1 MTWIMTF
8 YMLKEKSLFHI
19 TTGAIMAYS
28 QLGKVL
34 ALKEPGIFTTDFP
47 MVYTRTFIGKRSWIS
62 KYQRWLQHLIDL
74 ILIEFVQFESSKF
87 ETVVFKSFDD
97 VSAIK
102 LNSTNL
108 NFTDWNS
115 MFLETVEKKSKTVLS
130 KSDMQEKEFSVSE
143 SFAMI
148 HGLTEKMEKMEKND
162 LKDKQKVAKNDNH
175 LVMAGKCS
183 ETLDEERGK
192 DKLRERKN
200 VADCQRTVENLLEEI
215 LSKVITVTTTL
226 SKTTNNYVSKHDI
239 EGGPTNQEV
248 RINYISYLMINSL
261 TVLDQDWD

>member
-1 MTWIMTF
+1 
-8 YMLKEKSLFHI
+8 
-19 TTGAIMAYS
+19 
-28 QLGKVL
+28 
-34 ALKEPGIFTTDFP
+34 
-47 MVYTRTFIGKRSWIS
+47 
-62 KYQRWLQHLIDL
+62 
-74 ILIEFVQFESSKF
+74 
-87 ETVVFKSFDD
+87 
-97 VSAIK
+97 
-102 LNSTNL
+102 
-108 NFTDWNS
+108 
-115 MFLETVEKKSKTVLS
+115 MFLETVEKKSNTVLS

-148 HGLTEKMEKMEKND
+148 HGLTENMEKND

-239 EGGPTNQEV
+239 EGRPTNQEV
-248 RINYISYLMINSL
+248 RIKYTSYLMINSL
-261 TVLDQDWD
+261 TVLDQD